1 MASSFSNT
9 DNLKIKDSL
18 EEYYSALFKENDKR
32 ELSSAKTPYFFDTI
46 KNIALINDNDFAFNN
61 FISQCINY
69 NIGKTNADNNEMLKI
84 LSDTSKINDIQKF
97 INTVSV
103 ILDILEAYKKFIDE
117 NANYMSSLSNLASIK
132 LSAST
137 DASTD
142 ASNTFS
148 FNTSYKQLKLK
159 IASFSTSSNNNIFT
173 IDDDSSVPLSQTVT
187 KSSHRYEPFNSDKT
201 VLQQSKDIINNLLYF
216 LMNISPQNAKIEV
229 YCLYYYYKL
238 VKCYMLLTCSSTNI
252 AINNISSS
260 ATLDN
265 IRLTNTSS
273 PDSEI
278 SIFTSSETL
287 LEDYTSTSTQK
298 RSASVLKSEY
308 SVVLSYVFNELSQLQ
323 SSFFTNPNSNLI
335 SLENK
340 LYNFTINNTEN
351 LEDTKVIKLKYTGTD
366 TDENYINN
374 IVNTDNKIKILKRS
388 YYIFKDNNYY
398 KIIDID
404 KTENTVIIKARYNS
418 NTSADAANLPPLPSS
433 IRFDTNGD
441 QNMNECTFVDSN
453 FLTLKKDYYDNKGK
467 LYDINNN
474 IKSNTIK
481 LNGVKR
487 NYDDNKTID
496 DTLNT
501 QITIVHVILGII
513 GVVFILLLISNI
525 NNGIKKLVSMAFVG
539 IILLLIIVLYL
550 MNSTYKTIEEGFAT
564 GEITEGNKIQFL
576 NEKYSTFNAQAK
588 LYINTMKLN
597 IKNVD
602 SADIYDDL
610 LNIMEREKYDKQNIS
625 NLLDHKRI
633 LGKSYIDVYKYD
645 YYNKQIYINTILVSG
660 LFIVLLYLIYI
671 MNPKIEKNLL
681 VFVGLILFIII
692 VTYYLINTNIKVHSK
707 SSQYY
712 WGPMDLSRA

>member
-32 ELSSAKTPYFFDTI
+32 ELSSAKTPYFFDTM
-46 KNIALINDNDFAFNN
+46 KNIAVINDNDNDFAFNN

-69 NIGKTNADNNEMLKI
+69 KIGTNEANNNNEMLKI

-97 INTVSV
+97 INTISV
-103 ILDILEAYKKFIDE
+103 ILDILDAYKKFINE
-117 NANYMSSLSNLASIK
+117 NANYMSSLYNLASIK
-132 LSAST
+132 LSES
-137 DASTD
+137 SGS
-142 ASNTFS
+142 SNTCS
-148 FNTSYKQLKLK
+148 FDTSSKQLELK

-173 IDDDSSVPLSQTVT
+173 IVSGEPSQTVI
-187 KSSHRYEPFNSDKT
+187 KSPELPEQSHSYEQFNT
-201 VLQQSKDIINNLLYF
+201 NRTILQQSKDIINNLLYF

-252 AINNISSS
+252 AINNISNS
-260 ATLDN
+260 ASLDN

-273 PDSEI
+273 PGSEI

-308 SVVLSYVFNELSQLQ
+308 SVVLSYVFDELSQLQ
-323 SSFFTNPNSNLI
+323 SSFFNNPNNTLNL
-335 SLENK
+335 LQNK

-351 LEDTKVIKLKYTGTD
+351 TAGTKEIKLKYTND
-366 TDENYINN
+366 DINN

-418 NTSADAANLPPLPSS
+418 NTSADAANLPPLPSDILS
-433 IRFDTNGD
+433 TTTGD
-441 QNMNECTFVDSN
+441 QNMGECTFVDSN
-453 FLTLKKDYYDNKGK
+453 FITLKKDYYDNKEK

-539 IILLLIIVLYL
+539 IILLLMIVLYL

-564 GEITEGNKIQFL
+564 DEITEDNKIQFL

-588 LYINTMKLN
+588 LYIDAMKLN

-610 LNIMEREKYDKQNIS
+610 LNIMDREKYDKQNIS

>member
-18 EEYYSALFKENDKR
+18 EEYYTSLFKEEDKR
-32 ELSSAKTPYFFDTI
+32 ELVNNTPYFFDTM

-103 ILDILEAYKKFIDE
+103 ILDILEAYKKFINE

-132 LSAST
+132 LSPST
-137 DASTD
+137 TGL
-142 ASNTFS
+142 NTYF
-148 FNTSYKQLKLK
+148 FNTVTKELELK
-159 IASFSTSSNNNIFT
+159 IISFSTNNNNIFT
-173 IDDDSSVPLSQTVT
+173 IISGETSQIVN
-187 KSSHRYEPFNSDKT
+187 KSSHVYISFTETP

-260 ATLDN
+260 ATLNN

-273 PDSEI
+273 SGSEI

-287 LEDYTSTSTQK
+287 LGDYTDDDK
-298 RSASVLKSEY
+298 RTASVLKSEY

-323 SSFFTNPNSNLI
+323 SFFFTNPNSNLI

-351 LEDTKVIKLKYTGTD
+351 PEDTKVIKLKYIVDDID
-366 TDENYINN
+366 T
-374 IVNTDNKIKILKRS
+374 IVNTDDKIKILKS
-388 YYIFKDNNYY
+388 NYYIFKDNNYY
-398 KIIDID
+398 KIIDINKTD
-404 KTENTVIIKARYNS
+404 KTIIIKARYS
-418 NTSADAANLPPLPSS
+418 TYTSPDAAELPPLPTTILS
-433 IRFDTNGD
+433 TTTGD
-441 QNMNECTFVDSN
+441 QNMDECTFVDSN
-453 FLTLKKDYYDNKGK
+453 FVTLKKDYYYNKEK

-474 IKSNTIK
+474 IKSNTIN
-481 LNGVKR
+481 LNSVKR

-539 IILLLIIVLYL
+539 IILLLMIVLYL

>member
-32 ELSSAKTPYFFDTI
+32 ELSSAKTPYFFDTM
-46 KNIALINDNDFAFNN
+46 KNIAVINENDFAFNN

-69 NIGKTNADNNEMLKI
+69 KIGKTNDYNNEMLKI

-132 LSAST
+132 LSASI
-137 DASTD
+137 D
-142 ASNTFS
+142 ASNTCTFDT
-148 FNTSYKQLKLK
+148 TSKQLELK
-159 IASFSTSSNNNIFT
+159 IASFSTSSNSIFNI
-173 IDDDSSVPLSQTVT
+173 DSSEPSQTVT
-187 KSSHRYEPFNSDKT
+187 KSPESPESPESSHRYEAFNSDKT

-252 AINNISSS
+252 AINNISNS

-273 PDSEI
+273 PG

-287 LEDYTSTSTQK
+287 LNDYTELNK

-308 SVVLSYVFNELSQLQ
+308 SVVLSYVFDELNQLQ
-323 SSFFTNPNSNLI
+323 SSFFNNPNNTLNL
-335 SLENK
+335 LQNK
-340 LYNFTINNTEN
+340 FYNFTINNTEN
-351 LEDTKVIKLKYTGTD
+351 TADTKEIKLKYTND
-366 TDENYINN
+366 DINN

-418 NTSADAANLPPLPSS
+418 NTSADAANLPPLPSDILS
-433 IRFDTNGD
+433 TNTGYQSMD
-441 QNMNECTFVDSN
+441 ECTFVDSN
-453 FLTLKKDYYDNKGK
+453 FITLKKDYYDNKEK

-539 IILLLIIVLYL
+539 IILLLMIVLYL

-564 GEITEGNKIQFL
+564 GGITEDNKIQFL

-588 LYINTMKLN
+588 LYIDAMKLN

-610 LNIMEREKYDKQNIS
+610 LNIMDREKYDKQNIS

>member
-18 EEYYSALFKENDKR
+18 EEYYTSLFKEENKR
-32 ELSSAKTPYFFDTI
+32 ELLNNTPYFFDTM

-69 NIGKTNADNNEMLKI
+69 NIGKTNANNNEMLKI
-84 LSDTSKINDIQKF
+84 LSDKSKINDIQKF

-137 DASTD
+137 TGL
-142 ASNTFS
+142 NTYF
-148 FNTSYKQLKLK
+148 FNIETKELELK
-159 IASFSTSSNNNIFT
+159 IISFSTNNNNIFT
-173 IDDDSSVPLSQTVT
+173 IISDETSQIVN
-187 KSSHRYEPFNSDKT
+187 KSSHVYISFTENP
-201 VLQQSKDIINNLLYF
+201 VLQQSKDIIKNLLYF
-216 LMNISPQNAKIEV
+216 LMNISPRNAKIEV

-252 AINNISSS
+252 AINDISSS
-260 ATLDN
+260 AILDN

-273 PDSEI
+273 SGSEI

-287 LEDYTSTSTQK
+287 LGDYTNDDK
-298 RSASVLKSEY
+298 RTASVLKSEY

-351 LEDTKVIKLKYTGTD
+351 PEDTKVIKLKYTD
-366 TDENYINN
+366 TDENDINN

-404 KTENTVIIKARYNS
+404 TDKKFLTIKARYEG
-418 NTSADAANLPPLPSS
+418 NTSPDAANLPPLPSS
-433 IRFDTNGD
+433 ISFQTDD
-441 QNMNECTFVDSN
+441 QNMDECTFVDSN
-453 FLTLKKDYYDNKGK
+453 FVTLKKDYYDNKEK

-474 IKSNTIK
+474 IKSNTIN
-481 LNGVKR
+481 LNSVKR

-539 IILLLIIVLYL
+539 IILLLMIVLYL

-564 GEITEGNKIQFL
+564 GDITEDNKIQSL
-576 NEKYSTFNAQAK
+576 NEKYSTFNSQAK
-588 LYINTMKLN
+588 LYIDTMKLN
-597 IKNVD
+597 IKNID
-602 SADIYDDL
+602 SADIYNDL

>member
-18 EEYYSALFKENDKR
+18 EEYYTSLFKEENKR
-32 ELSSAKTPYFFDTI
+32 ELLNNTPYFFDTM

-69 NIGKTNADNNEMLKI
+69 NIGKTNANNNEMLKI
-84 LSDTSKINDIQKF
+84 LSDKSKINDIQKF

-137 DASTD
+137 TGL
-142 ASNTFS
+142 NTYF
-148 FNTSYKQLKLK
+148 FNIETKELELK
-159 IASFSTSSNNNIFT
+159 IISFSTNNNNIFT
-173 IDDDSSVPLSQTVT
+173 IISDETSQIVN
-187 KSSHRYEPFNSDKT
+187 KSSHVYISFTENP
-201 VLQQSKDIINNLLYF
+201 VLQQSKDIIKNLLYF
-216 LMNISPQNAKIEV
+216 LMNISPRNAKIEV

-252 AINNISSS
+252 AINDISSS
-260 ATLDN
+260 AILDN

-273 PDSEI
+273 SGSEI

-287 LEDYTSTSTQK
+287 LGDYTNDDK
-298 RSASVLKSEY
+298 RTASVLKSEY

-351 LEDTKVIKLKYTGTD
+351 PEDTKVIKLKYTD
-366 TDENYINN
+366 TDENDINN

-404 KTENTVIIKARYNS
+404 TDKKFLTIKARYEG
-418 NTSADAANLPPLPSS
+418 NTSPDAANLPPLPSS
-433 IRFDTNGD
+433 ISFQTDD
-441 QNMNECTFVDSN
+441 QNMDECTFVDSN
-453 FLTLKKDYYDNKGK
+453 FVTLKKDYYDNKEK

-539 IILLLIIVLYL
+539 IILLLMIVLYL

-564 GEITEGNKIQFL
+564 GDITEDNKIQSL
-576 NEKYSTFNAQAK
+576 NEKYSTFNSQAK
-588 LYINTMKLN
+588 LYIDTMKLN
-597 IKNVD
+597 IKNID
-602 SADIYDDL
+602 SADIYNDL